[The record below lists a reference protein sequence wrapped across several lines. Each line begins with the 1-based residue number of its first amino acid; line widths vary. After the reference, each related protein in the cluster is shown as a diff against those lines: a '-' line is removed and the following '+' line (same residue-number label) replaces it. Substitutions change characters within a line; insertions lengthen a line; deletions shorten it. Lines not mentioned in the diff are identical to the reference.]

1 MFTESI
7 TRLRQSLSLFLF
19 NLIYRLLFSRWVR
32 DYSEHHDACE
42 DAYSGQIG
50 PFQLDV
56 NECFVLDH
64 RDASVGL
71 CLPCPCRERA
81 GGQLGRWRWGRLR
94 LGYMVVLGEEQIR
107 PPGWYGYL
115 SRPLA
120 RVVYG
125 RSENGSPEFPF

>member
-32 DYSEHHDACE
+32 DYSEHHDSCE
-42 DAYSGQIG
+42 DAYSGRIG
-50 PFQLDV
+50 PLYLDV

-71 CLPCPCRERA
+71 CLPCPCREQA
-81 GGQLGRWRWGRLR
+81 GRRRWSRLR
-94 LGYMVVLGEEQIR
+94 LSYTVALGDEQIR
-107 PPGWYGYL
+107 PSGWSCYI

-120 RVVYG
+120 KVGYG
-125 RSENGSPEFPF
+125 RSENDSPAIPF